1 MDEDILVPLGFFLT
15 VIVLSIGIPLVRALA
30 RRWERES
37 AQPRI
42 PAEVAGR
49 LERMEQS
56 IDAMAIEL
64 ERISEGQRFVTKIL
78 ADRPGER
85 VPLPAAR
92 DAEGA

>member
-1 MDEDILVPLGFFLT
+1 MDEDILVPLGFFFT

-37 AQPRI
+37 GQPKV
-42 PAEVAGR
+42 PSEVTAR

-56 IDAMAIEL
+56 IDAMAIEM

-78 ADRPGER
+78 ADRPAER

-92 DAEGA
+92 DAERA